1 MSDDWDKPTAPLAPG
16 LVRGPAIEPKI
27 ALEPVELS
35 AIDPEELKTI
45 EELRIQN
52 KRLQADNDEL
62 MKQIEAAWDVIRTRD
77 TRSSALA
84 GAP

>member
-1 MSDDWDKPTAPLAPG
+1 M
-16 LVRGPAIEPKI
+16 RGPAIEPKI

-77 TRSSALA
+77 NMIANMTEGR
-84 GAP
+84 